1 MTLLC
6 ASPRCRIPGRHFD
19 DCDREG
25 CGGCLRGR
33 AADGLRLCP
42 HCTRR
47 IATDAVEGARLWY
60 EVGEQL
66 AAGGSTGV
74 PVANPHPGLAISPR
88 AVAMR
93 AEIRHTLASWVR
105 LISEDRGIALPGHWV
120 LVRLPAGVEGPLVR
134 SWALDESQH
143 ALGAYVARHAEWL
156 AAQEFAGEAAEELR
170 TLRSSAWA
178 VAYPEGVSIRHIGP
192 CPERED
198 GGLCPG
204 NVRAIMRA
212 ADSLLPDKVVCD
224 VDSTHEWPS
233 QRWRMLGRSMGR
245 VLEGYLTADVIAEA
259 SGRSITAIYRAASE
273 CRWRRIPDGRRVR
286 YDARDVADSFGW
298 AA

>member
-1 MTLLC
+1 MTALLC
-6 ASPRCRIPGRHFD
+6 GAPRCRIPGRHD
-19 DCDREG
+19 DACDRQD
-25 CGGCLRGR
+25 CGGCLRAR

-47 IATDAVEGARLWY
+47 IATDAVEAARLWY

-74 PVANPHPGLAISPR
+74 PVANPHPGLVISPR

-105 LISEDRGIALPGHWV
+105 LVSEDRGIALP
-120 LVRLPAGVEGPLVR
+120 A
-134 SWALDESQH
+134 DESQH

-156 AAQEFAGEAAEELR
+156 AAQEFAGEAADELR
-170 TLRSSAWA
+170 TLRSTAWA

-192 CPERED
+192 CPELED
-198 GGLCPG
+198 GALCPG

-233 QRWRMLGRSMGR
+233 ERWRLLGRSMGR

-286 YDARDVADSFGW
+286 YDARDVAVSFGW